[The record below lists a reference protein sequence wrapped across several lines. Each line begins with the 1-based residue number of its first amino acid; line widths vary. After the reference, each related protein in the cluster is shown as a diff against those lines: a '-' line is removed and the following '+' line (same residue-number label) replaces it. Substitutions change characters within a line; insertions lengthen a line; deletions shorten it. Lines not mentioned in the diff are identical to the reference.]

1 LGEIECPNP
10 VKTSNNVAVAK
21 TDAAHPFNL
30 LRTRRNRPSNRTA
43 EKRDKLAPPH
53 RCPRWHAERSR
64 SVSTRTG
71 SLEGVPECSMSA
83 LGQKQT
89 YAPQKA
95 MSATFN
101 SGRESGFPQNVMS
114 ALPPESGRVQCN

>member
-1 LGEIECPNP
+1 MDELECPNP
-10 VKTSNNVAVAK
+10 VKTHNNVAVAK

-71 SLEGVPECSMSA
+71 
-83 LGQKQT
+83 
-89 YAPQKA
+89 
-95 MSATFN
+95 
-101 SGRESGFPQNVMS
+101 
-114 ALPPESGRVQCN
+114 

>member
-53 RCPRWHAERSR
+53 RCPDGTLKGHR

-83 LGQKQT
+83 LGH
-89 YAPQKA
+89 
-95 MSATFN
+95 
-101 SGRESGFPQNVMS
+101 
-114 ALPPESGRVQCN
+114 